1 MKPASDRY
9 DGGIG
14 GPGIWDQM
22 PLVPPTTTPQEV
34 SDPDL
39 IWSKPKLTKKPG
51 AKRTRN
57 KTTATKKS
65 ATKKAAKKRRTT
77 KKKMVGRSKKRR

>member
-1 MKPASDRY
+1 MNPASDPY

-34 SDPDL
+34 DDSEL
-39 IWSKPKLTKKPG
+39 IWSKPRTTK
-51 AKRTRN
+51 TR
-57 KTTATKKS
+57 K
-65 ATKKAAKKRRTT
+65 TT
-77 KKKMVGRSKKRR
+77 KKKTKKTAGRSKKRR

>member
-1 MKPASDRY
+1 MNPASDPY

-34 SDPDL
+34 DDSEL
-39 IWSKPKLTKKPG
+39 IWSKPKLTGEKSSKKM
-51 AKRTRN
+51 T
-57 KTTATKKS
+57 
-65 ATKKAAKKRRTT
+65 AKKRQATKAKKKT
-77 KKKMVGRSKKRR
+77 KKKTAGRSKKRR

>member
-1 MKPASDRY
+1 MNPATDPY

-34 SDPDL
+34 DDSEL
-39 IWSKPKLTKKPG
+39 IWSKPKLTGETSSKKM
-51 AKRTRN
+51 T
-57 KTTATKKS
+57 
-65 ATKKAAKKRRTT
+65 AKKRKATKAKKKT
-77 KKKMVGRSKKRR
+77 KKKTVGRSKKRR